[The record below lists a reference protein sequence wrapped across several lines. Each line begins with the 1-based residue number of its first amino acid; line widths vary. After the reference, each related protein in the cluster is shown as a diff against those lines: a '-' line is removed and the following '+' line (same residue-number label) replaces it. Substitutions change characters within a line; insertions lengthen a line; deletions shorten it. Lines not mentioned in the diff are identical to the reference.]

1 MLRDLVSPARAPVV
15 VAIAL
20 VRTFARVVPAAV
32 AVSASTVA
40 IVVSIPTKRLV
51 VRSAGSAVT
60 VTSAPV
66 TAAAAVAVASITV
79 STTITATAVV
89 ATAAAATTKPT
100 SWSSRTSRG
109 AVRWAIAV
117 RTLVADATTAPA
129 ESVSTST
136 TAAEATSEAST
147 IAASEAPS
155 ATSSATKATSK
166 ATAASKTTR
175 ASRGA
180 AEPSGTTGTTTW
192 ARSRALGVAS
202 ATKTASVA
210 ARAPARD
217 CATSLDVDQHT
228 AVLDLGSV
236 CFLVGGLHVLL
247 AFVDNECIAA
257 FLLLWWCVGRGSG
270 VFDDADALNGAV
282 AAEFALKVVGGHVVR
297 EARDEQ
303 GLEGVALYFG
313 VLAGFVCAGAL
324 ARGQGE

>member
-89 ATAAAATTKPT
+89 ATAAAATKPT

-136 TAAEATSEAST
+136 TAAEASSEAST

-217 CATSLDVDQHT
+217 CTTSLDIDQHT

-247 AFVDNECIAA
+247 AFVDNKRIATL
-257 FLLLWWCVGRGSG
+257 LLLWWCVGRGSG
-270 VFDDADALNGAV
+270 VFHDADTLNGTV
-282 AAEFALKVVGGHVVR
+282 TAEFALKVVRGHVVR

>member
-51 VRSAGSAVT
+51 IGSAGSAVT

-66 TAAAAVAVASITV
+66 TAAAVAVASITV
-79 STTITATAVV
+79 STTITATAIV
-89 ATAAAATTKPT
+89 ATAAAATKPT

-136 TAAEATSEAST
+136 TAAEASSEAST

-217 CATSLDVDQHT
+217 GATSLDIDQHT

-236 CFLVGGLHVLL
+236 CFLIGGLHVLL
-247 AFVDNECIAA
+247 ALVDNECIAA

-313 VLAGFVCAGAL
+313 VLAGFVCAGEL